1 MKEATRQAFGK
12 ALAEAA
18 ARDPRIIA
26 LDADLAPA
34 TKTDETKKAV
44 PAQFLQTGIAEANM
58 VGIAAGLAVSGL
70 KPFAS
75 SFAMFLAGR
84 AYEQV
89 RNSIAYPGLDV
100 KLCATHAGITVGED
114 GGSHQCGED
123 IGLMRMLPGMMVL
136 QPADSVEAAAMVRYL
151 AGVPGPAYLRLS
163 RAAVE
168 SVFDDAYEFV
178 PGELRQVRPGRSI
191 AFVASG
197 VMVRE
202 CVDAAQR
209 LESAGID
216 GAVYNLSTIK
226 PLNKARLD
234 EIVNAYD
241 LVYVA
246 EEHLK
251 AGGIWSAVME
261 TVDAPQKVKSIA
273 IEDRFGQS
281 GSVAA
286 LMEEYGLSAAAIE
299 NRVLEDQRA
308 SLAMGIEQI
317 AMAGIRRA

>member
-1 MKEATRQAFGK
+1 
-12 ALAEAA
+12 
-18 ARDPRIIA
+18 
-26 LDADLAPA
+26 
-34 TKTDETKKAV
+34 
-44 PAQFLQTGIAEANM
+44 
-58 VGIAAGLAVSGL
+58 
-70 KPFAS
+70 
-75 SFAMFLAGR
+75 MFLAGR

-114 GGSHQCGED
+114 GGSHQCVED

-151 AGVPGPAYLRLS
+151 AGVSGPAYLRLS

-202 CVDAAQR
+202 CVDAAHR

-216 GAVYNLSTIK
+216 AAVYNLSTIK